1 MRKVTPLVILLASL
15 ALFVAA
21 CGGSDSGSS
30 SGAKPTVASG
40 SVAAVGTQQITQ
52 AQFDSLYASAVK
64 QGVANGQKAPKK
76 GSAEETTLKQQV
88 MQSLVQNA
96 EISQE
101 ATAKKIKVDP
111 KKVDSDLAAFKLQC
125 CQNKPAKY
133 QAYLKAQGLTEA
145 ELTAQFELRQQ
156 AQGLYDNVTKG
167 VTVTAEEAQKQYDKD
182 KAAKYTTAQARKV
195 AHILID
201 VPPKGKATDADC
213 VKAAEVLKEV
223 QANPKDWNALV
234 KKYSADPGSKN
245 TGGVYTIT
253 DDKNWD
259 ADFRKA
265 AFALANTGDITDPP
279 VKSQFGC
286 HIIKALGPITPATTK
301 AFNDVKQQ
309 IIDEMT
315 QAKKNEVA
323 TKWFEGVQKSYES
336 KTAFAKGYS
345 MPPAQTTSTATTTG

>member
-40 SVAAVGTQQITQ
+40 SVAAVGSQQITQ
-52 AQFDSLYASAVK
+52 ASFDSLYASAVK

-101 ATAKKIKVDP
+101 ATAKSIKVDQ

-182 KAAKYTTAQARKV
+182 KATKYTTARSRKV

-234 KKYSADPGSKN
+234 KKYSADPGSK
-245 TGGVYTIT
+245 
-253 DDKNWD
+253 
-259 ADFRKA
+259 
-265 AFALANTGDITDPP
+265 NTGDITDPP